1 MPLQIVGVDPGLVDT
16 GIVGITFYGVAREW
30 AVDTKVVHAK
40 GPSNKMSVQEIV
52 NAVVGI
58 RMRTRDS
65 KLFVEEYRP
74 RLKLHTDKEM
84 LELQT
89 LLRQQLKDATFL
101 PNMGIKQL
109 ITSDFM
115 KMLGVWNFPR
125 STTHHHDLRSAAR
138 IALLGGIKDDE
149 ASPYVNQFASNHLR
163 PYGKPWTRIN

>member
-16 GIVGITFYGVAREW
+16 GIVGITFYGAVREW
-30 AVDTKVVHAK
+30 AVDTKVVRAQS
-40 GPSNKMSVQEIV
+40 PSNKMSELEIAD
-52 NAVVGI
+52 AVHDM
-58 RMRTRDS
+58 RMRARYS

-115 KMLGVWNFPR
+115 KMLDVWNFPR

-138 IALLGGIKDDE
+138 IALLGAIKDIE
-149 ASPYVNQFASNHLR
+149 ASAYVNQFASNQIL
-163 PYGKPWTRIN
+163 PFGKPWMRIN